1 MRHNQ
6 IRFILAVSVL
16 VVLFWPSRIGAQ
28 NQVMGDL
35 KFSGASKV
43 EKDSGV
49 WIDGQYVGYLK
60 ELKGDKKIMLL
71 PGNHEISVRQAGYKD
86 FTIRVVAEPGE
97 TETISVKM
105 QKDTSARYPG
115 ADAATLKL
123 NVTPD
128 RAAVFV
134 DEGYVGHAH
143 DFGGSFHSMLVAPGK
158 HRVKIDLPGY
168 RTFET
173 EINLLAGQET
183 EIKTVLVKGSIEQA
197 GPLVKQNNR

>member
-6 IRFILAVSVL
+6 MHFTLAVLAL

-35 KFSGASKV
+35 EFSGASKI
-43 EKDSGV
+43 EKDSEV

-86 FTIRVVAEPGE
+86 FSRTVVAEPGQ
-97 TETISVKM
+97 TQAISVKM

-123 NVTPD
+123 NVAPD

-134 DEGYVGHAH
+134 DDGYVGHAH
-143 DFGGSFHSMLVAPGK
+143 DFGGSFHSMLVAPGT

-173 EINLLAGQET
+173 EINLLAGQGA
-183 EIKTVLVKGSIEQA
+183 EIKTGLVKGSIEQA
-197 GPLVKQNNR
+197 GPLVKQH